1 MSVNEQNGKFFENAG
16 IITTFARNLKT
27 TGPIQYAYK
36 KNNVSLGRFQQ
47 RSGKVYMIYDGKLVV
62 FIVFPTKKGRRKIFE
77 ELVLRDVSLLDFN
90 ELCKRGNLVIQKKN
104 NLKVK
109 TKV

>member
-36 KNNVSLGRFQQ
+36 ENNVSLGRFQQ
-47 RSGKVYMIYDGKLVV
+47 RSGKVYMI
-62 FIVFPTKKGRRKIFE
+62 I
-77 ELVLRDVSLLDFN
+77 
-90 ELCKRGNLVIQKKN
+90 
-104 NLKVK
+104 
-109 TKV
+109 